1 MTTPALLAPDAK
13 RSLSEVIESLG
24 YGDDPKLTLAEV
36 VEAFGERAFG
46 ALMLMLALMSLLP
59 WPPGGKAVFSVPIM
73 LLSLELAIQ
82 RQTVWLPRW
91 LLRVSVSRTAY
102 RKASGGRVLGA
113 IRAIERLTRPRIPI
127 LTGEAA
133 DVITGIVCFVLAVM
147 LALPVPLGD
156 MLPALTIAIFGL
168 AITQR
173 DGLAVLIGALG
184 TLVCGVYVVLV
195 WATVVA
201 VVTGLLNW
209 FNQLL

>member
-1 MTTPALLAPDAK
+1 
-13 RSLSEVIESLG
+13 
-24 YGDDPKLTLAEV
+24 
-36 VEAFGERAFG
+36 
-46 ALMLMLALMSLLP
+46 
-59 WPPGGKAVFSVPIM
+59 
-73 LLSLELAIQ
+73 
-82 RQTVWLPRW
+82 
-91 LLRVSVSRTAY
+91 
-102 RKASGGRVLGA
+102 
-113 IRAIERLTRPRIPI
+113 
-127 LTGEAA
+127 
-133 DVITGIVCFVLAVM
+133 M